1 MGNLAVRGLERP
13 GDSLNE
19 PCRSSGFFGFAL
31 FLGPCTAERAGLAVF
46 VEQWVLARA
55 CTGKL
60 AVFFDENFDGNP
72 CKPNSEQRN
81 REKDNFP
88 FHAAK
93 LGGSGRFIGR

>member
-1 MGNLAVRGLERP
+1 MGNLAVRGLGNP
-13 GDSLNE
+13 GDSVKRVY
-19 PCRSSGFFGFAL
+19 RSSGFFSFAL

-46 VEQWVLARA
+46 VQQRVLARA
-55 CTGKL
+55 GTGKL

-72 CKPNSEQRN
+72 CKPNSEQCN